1 MATIPPQSYNNGI
14 KKVGSE
20 TLLEENKIL
29 QGPIHV
35 KVTPHAKDFHW
46 GPPLG
51 EARSQEC
58 ETGSGP
64 GSTPWGLHSLWPAG
78 ILESAL
84 DEMKSYTFISILNGA
99 FNRPCC
105 LKHVRF
111 GIGCCA
117 FIVPSVTAIKMVF
130 REIVAK
136 SRKEGC

>member
-1 MATIPPQSYNNGI
+1 MPTIPLQSYNNGI

-29 QGPIHV
+29 QGPYSR
-35 KVTPHAKDFHW
+35 KGHATCAGFS
-46 GPPLG
+46 LG
-51 EARSQEC
+51 S
-58 ETGSGP
+58 SS
-64 GSTPWGLHSLWPAG
+64 STPWGLHSLWPAG

-117 FIVPSVTAIKMVF
+117 FIVHSVTAIEMVF

-136 SRKEGC
+136 SHKEGC